1 MNPDIIADLAGV
13 IRPAL
18 QALAEGP
25 KERAEIAFLR
35 LEVDVARWAVRHSV
49 TPEALDRVQAAF
61 RHDPELRRAAA
72 ESRPRRARAAAPAG
86 RS

>member
-1 MNPDIIADLAGV
+1 MDPDMIADLVGV
-13 IRPAL
+13 VRPAL

-25 KERAEIAFLR
+25 KERAEVAFLR
-35 LEVDVARWAVRHSV
+35 LELDVARWAVRHAV

-72 ESRPRRARAAAPAG
+72 ESRPKRARSSAAAG
-86 RS
+86 HI

>member
-1 MNPDIIADLAGV
+1 MNPDMIADLAGI

-35 LEVDVARWAVRHSV
+35 LEVDVARWAVWHAV
-49 TPEALDRVQAAF
+49 TPEVLDRVQAAF
-61 RHDPELRRAAA
+61 QQDPDLRRAAT
-72 ESRPRRARAAAPAG
+72 ESRPRRSRAAKAG
-86 RS
+86 QS